1 MDGETKAK
9 FENVDA
15 EFNRVNHRLSDLEED
30 RKEMREL
37 VISVKELAMNSR
49 ATKEKIDGMSDQ
61 ISGIDTRL
69 ENIEKKPLS
78 ILDSA
83 KQSAVGT
90 IIAFIVGAVMVGL
103 IWAAKNAGAL

>member
-1 MDGETKAK
+1 MDAEVKVK

-15 EFNRVNHRLSDLEED
+15 EFKRVNRRLEDLEQD

-37 VISVKELAMNSR
+37 VISVKELAINSR
-49 ATKEKIDGMSDQ
+49 LTKEKIDGMSDQ

-90 IIAFIVGAVMVGL
+90 IIAFIVGAVLVGL